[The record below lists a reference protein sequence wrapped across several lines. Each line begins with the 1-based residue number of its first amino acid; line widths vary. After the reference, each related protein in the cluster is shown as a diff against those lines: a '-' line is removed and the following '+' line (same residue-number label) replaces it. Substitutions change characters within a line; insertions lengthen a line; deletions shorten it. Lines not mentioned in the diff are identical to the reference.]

1 MTALKYKGIIF
12 DLDSTLVE
20 SHVDF
25 PKMKKKM
32 IKLLEE
38 NGHPLR
44 KLSPINMTTVEIM
57 ERAEQIWEEKDMP
70 ETKREEIRS
79 LIEDYMNQGEI
90 ESINNLKEIPGSSNA
105 IKNLKLKGYMLAIL
119 TRSHHAYAVEALK
132 KTSMYDYFNHKLGR
146 GETPRPKPYKE
157 ALEHT
162 VKLMGLRIDE
172 VFFIGDHQIDC
183 DSALNSG
190 CSYIGVATGRRGLKS
205 WANECPPEI
214 LLDSI
219 VDLPEFLD
227 FQEL

>member
-1 MTALKYKGIIF
+1 VTVLKYKGIIF

-38 NGHPLR
+38 NGHPSGQ
-44 KLSPINMTTVEIM
+44 LSPTDMTTVEIM
-57 ERAEQIWEEKDMP
+57 ERAEKIWEKNKMP
-70 ETKREEIRS
+70 DIKREAIRS
-79 LIEDYMNQGEI
+79 HIEDYMNQGEI
-90 ESINNLKEIPGSSNA
+90 ESIDNLKEIPGSSNA
-105 IKNLKLKGYMLAIL
+105 IKSLKSKGYMLAIL

-132 KTSMYDYFNHKLGR
+132 KTSMYDSFNLILGR
-146 GETPRPKPYKE
+146 DETPRPKPYKE

-162 VKLMGLRIDE
+162 VKLMGLSIHE
-172 VFFIGDHQIDC
+172 VIFVGDHQIDC
-183 DSALNSG
+183 DSAINSG
-190 CSYIGVATGRRGLKS
+190 CNFIGVATGQRGLKS
-205 WANECPPEI
+205 WANGRPPEI

-227 FQEL
+227 Y